1 MKSRLLKKIN
11 KYIALMI
18 FYSLLF
24 APWALIFDIFNPAVF
39 QNIGDIQEY
48 GDYMVRL
55 LIIVF
60 LIFDFKKEK
69 LNYVMLACIS
79 SLFYPLLGIIIFGLL
94 YLEKQ
99 TQASNTY

>member
-39 QNIGDIQEY
+39 KNIGDIQEY

-60 LIFDFKKEK
+60 LIVDFKKEK